1 MTKGTAEFLLRLVG
15 ELTLNVGADDFDD
28 ALPRVLQAREELRA
42 EIDAAEGKL
51 RGQDDPA

>member
-1 MTKGTAEFLLRLVG
+1 MTKATAEFLLRLVG
-15 ELTLNVGADDFDD
+15 ELTLSVGADDFDD

-42 EIDAAEGKL
+42 EIDVADGKL